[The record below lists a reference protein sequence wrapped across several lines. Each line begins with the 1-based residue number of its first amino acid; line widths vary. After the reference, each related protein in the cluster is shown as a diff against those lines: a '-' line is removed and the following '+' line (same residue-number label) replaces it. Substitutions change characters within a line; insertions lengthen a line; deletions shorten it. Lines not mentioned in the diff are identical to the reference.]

1 MIRRQK
7 RRRTKFSKR
16 VVVGLLIAV
25 AAFTI
30 AVLGIFLWTGNEPST
45 LIMAFFSFAGG
56 EAGVL
61 GIIKYSDNRS
71 VPGEEKDTDEEMK
84 G

>member
-30 AVLGIFLWTGNEPST
+30 AVLGI
-45 LIMAFFSFAGG
+45 
-56 EAGVL
+56 
-61 GIIKYSDNRS
+61 IKYSDNRY